1 MVDMITGKEDTT
13 LQAHRSSYK
22 TTCVSIS
29 LALTIILLPSTRTLF
44 LRKTDDDVKEI
55 VKQVANILRDPR
67 TAVFAKAIYGVQL
80 KIPAVSAT
88 EIRTNLSADIK
99 GTPQLMG
106 IGIGSSLT
114 GKHFDRIYTDDIVN
128 LKDRLS
134 KAERDRTKLVYQE
147 LQNLKNRGGR
157 IFNTGTPWH
166 KDDCFTLMPNPEKY
180 DVYTTGIM
188 TEEDIDELKERMLPS
203 LFAANYE
210 LRHIASEDVIFTD
223 PITGEDPA
231 LVEHGRCHIDAA
243 YGGPDYTAFT
253 IVARKGGLYYAYGR
267 LWHGH
272 IDDCID
278 EIVGLIEHFKAGRV
292 TCENNADKGYLRK
305 ELVRRGLRVS
315 GYHERMNKFYKITS
329 YLKGAWPDIRFVA
342 GTDADYIEQICD
354 FNEHADHDDAPDS
367 LATLMREMYGGKRD
381 ERERTLVWV

>member
-1 MVDMITGKEDTT
+1 
-13 LQAHRSSYK
+13 
-22 TTCVSIS
+22 
-29 LALTIILLPSTRTLF
+29 
-44 LRKTDDDVKEI
+44 
-55 VKQVANILRDPR
+55 
-67 TAVFAKAIYGVQL
+67 
-80 KIPAVSAT
+80 
-88 EIRTNLSADIK
+88 
-99 GTPQLMG
+99 
-106 IGIGSSLT
+106 
-114 GKHFDRIYTDDIVN
+114 
-128 LKDRLS
+128 
-134 KAERDRTKLVYQE
+134 
-147 LQNLKNRGGR
+147 
-157 IFNTGTPWH
+157 
-166 KDDCFTLMPNPEKY
+166 
-180 DVYTTGIM
+180 
-188 TEEDIDELKERMLPS
+188 MLPS